1 MSISPPDAAQRLAAI
16 VESSDDA
23 IVSKDLTGRITS
35 WNGGAVQ
42 LFGYTSDEAI
52 GQSIKMLIPA
62 DRLGEEDLVL
72 TRIRRGERV
81 EHFDTVRRR
90 KDGTLLNVS
99 ITVSPIRDA
108 HGTIIGASKIARNIT
123 DRIRIEGDLRELQQ
137 RLMGLVTASASLL
150 GSPNIDAVMS
160 AAIELARDVF
170 SSDGYALWRLDDTGQ
185 WRIVRAVGVSG
196 EFASRVI
203 APTNQSSQNRVP
215 FTEPFV
221 VENVETAPMV
231 AEMRDAYQREGII
244 SMIVFPL
251 AIHGERRGTMV
262 FYSRRPTQFRP
273 MDIQVGT
280 AMANLAGAALTTAE
294 LYEEQRHAREGSD
307 HARQQATF
315 LAEAGTV
322 LSASLDFEGTLKAVA
337 ALAVPTIADW
347 CAVDIVG
354 EHGALQRLAV
364 AHVDPAK
371 VEHARTLEERYPSD
385 PLAPG
390 GIREVIRTGKPSFMS
405 RIPPALVE
413 AAARDDEHRRIL
425 RELQLTSYMCAPMMA
440 HGKAFGAITFVSA
453 ESGREYTE
461 EDLRLARELAA
472 RASLAVEN
480 ARSYARANEASR
492 LKDEFLATLSHEL
505 RTPLNAVLGYARM
518 VRQGVTSPDKTTD
531 ALEVIERNATALKQI
546 IEDVL
551 DVSRIVAG
559 RLRLNVEPVDV
570 PAILQESCAT
580 VMPAA
585 DARGVRIEAL
595 IDPLTDQVSGD
606 PDRLQQVVWNLLSN
620 SIKFTPRGGKV
631 QLRLSRVNS
640 HVEITV
646 SDTGCGIAREFLPV
660 VFERFR
666 QADATFAREQGG
678 LGLGLAIAKQLTELH
693 GGTIEVASDG
703 PGRGATFTVKLP
715 LMIVHRPTR
724 EPGLREQPRADRQLP
739 LVSAIPRLDGIHVLA
754 VDDEL
759 DSLNLLRAVLEGA
772 GATVMTCGSAA
783 GALDAL
789 RTQRA
794 DVMVADIGMPGT
806 DGLQLIRALRQLEAP
821 VRHMPAAALTAY
833 ARSQD
838 RITALASGFHMHLV
852 KPIDPLELIVAVS
865 SLASRRS

>member
-1 MSISPPDAAQRLAAI
+1 
-16 VESSDDA
+16 
-23 IVSKDLTGRITS
+23 
-35 WNGGAVQ
+35 
-42 LFGYTSDEAI
+42 
-52 GQSIKMLIPA
+52 
-62 DRLGEEDLVL
+62 
-72 TRIRRGERV
+72 
-81 EHFDTVRRR
+81 
-90 KDGTLLNVS
+90 
-99 ITVSPIRDA
+99 
-108 HGTIIGASKIARNIT
+108 
-123 DRIRIEGDLRELQQ
+123 
-137 RLMGLVTASASLL
+137 
-150 GSPNIDAVMS
+150 
-160 AAIELARDVF
+160 
-170 SSDGYALWRLDDTGQ
+170 
-185 WRIVRAVGVSG
+185 
-196 EFASRVI
+196 
-203 APTNQSSQNRVP
+203 
-215 FTEPFV
+215 
-221 VENVETAPMV
+221 
-231 AEMRDAYQREGII
+231 
-244 SMIVFPL
+244 
-251 AIHGERRGTMV
+251 
-262 FYSRRPTQFRP
+262 
-273 MDIQVGT
+273 
-280 AMANLAGAALTTAE
+280 
-294 LYEEQRHAREGSD
+294 
-307 HARQQATF
+307 
-315 LAEAGTV
+315 
-322 LSASLDFEGTLKAVA
+322 
-337 ALAVPTIADW
+337 
-347 CAVDIVG
+347 
-354 EHGALQRLAV
+354 
-364 AHVDPAK
+364 
-371 VEHARTLEERYPSD
+371 
-385 PLAPG
+385 
-390 GIREVIRTGKPSFMS
+390 
-405 RIPPALVE
+405 
-413 AAARDDEHRRIL
+413 
-425 RELQLTSYMCAPMMA
+425 MCAPMMA

-518 VRQGVTSPDKTTD
+518 VRQGVTSPDKTAD

-678 LGLGLAIAKQLTELH
+678 TGARAGHREATHRTSRGHDRGGERRAWPRRHLYGEASLDDRPSPDARARLA
-693 GGTIEVASDG
+693 
-703 PGRGATFTVKLP
+703 R
-715 LMIVHRPTR
+715 
-724 EPGLREQPRADRQLP
+724 QPRADRQLP
-739 LVSAIPRLDGIHVLA
+739 LLSAVPRLDGIHVLA

-759 DSLNLLRAVLEGA
+759 DSLNLLRTVLEGA
-772 GATVMTCGSAA
+772 GATVVTCGSAA

-806 DGLQLIRALRQLEAP
+806 DGLQLIRALRQLEEP
-821 VRHMPAAALTAY
+821 MRHMPAAALTAY

-865 SLASRRS
+865 SLASRHW